1 MLRYVPGSGRLT
13 VVVLEAPGL
22 SPALADESWTHRSTW
37 TEETQGS
44 ALRPGRPSDPFRS
57 PRPLR
62 EGPAPAEPEKV
73 EEEKDIGQEGH
84 GHPLLQRG
92 LHLPRAL
99 QPDPGGLPGGGGGGG
114 RYLTQGQTDH
124 CLSPLPPT
132 PLPASTQSVDLVLAV
147 WARGPQLRPQPVA
160 RCCWTP
166 SAGQTC
172 WPRPGGQ
179 SPSGTACSQPGRWAR
194 PGLAVPPASAL
205 ARLLRAALGLGV
217 PVRAAPGPAVINAS
231 PLYHVS
237 FLNSAGMA
245 GSGAPDTVTAP
256 PVDRERVSSR
266 GSARP

>member
-13 VVVLEAPGL
+13 VVVLEARGL
-22 SPALADESWTHRSTW
+22 SPALAGESWTHRSTW

-114 RYLTQGQTDH
+114 GGTSLRARLTTVSLPFLPHLCLLLPRAWIWCWPSGPGAHSCGPSLSQGAAG
-124 CLSPLPPT
+124 
-132 PLPASTQSVDLVLAV
+132 LPALG
-147 WARGPQLRPQPVA
+147 RH
-160 RCCWTP
+160 
-166 SAGQTC
+166 AG
-172 WPRPGGQ
+172 
-179 SPSGTACSQPGRWAR
+179 
-194 PGLAVPPASAL
+194 
-205 ARLLRAALGLGV
+205 
-217 PVRAAPGPAVINAS
+217 PGPAAS
-231 PLYHVS
+231 RPV
-237 FLNSAGMA
+237 
-245 GSGAPDTVTAP
+245 AP
-256 PVDRERVSSR
+256 PAASQGGGPGPALQSR
-266 GSARP
+266 LHLPLPGC